1 MSIDRETLDLE
12 SFDAGIISRADAIDI
27 PDNAATTSTNVD
39 GDAILGRLKGVLVYT
54 TVTITGAAD
63 LSTFKRGAWITT
75 TDGKWNLVYASGA
88 ASDTLEIATDFYGT
102 PTAYGTPATT
112 PAYSFA
118 TDIQGCHV
126 ACGTANE
133 PKWAG
138 YINYDQFIAVGGGG
152 YAVTGWTI
160 QNAKIPKMQ
169 SAAGDIY
176 ITDAAITSA
185 ASMAF
190 DNAFTYYYKLSA
202 IYDYVQETPLG
213 AVTDAYSPS
222 VQGDATSITVS
233 IKADTAAS
241 VNPRITGIKLYRQD
255 YPVDSTIAPSL
266 WRLVAV
272 KQIADTT
279 WTASVGDYTTTIVDD
294 NTFSSGG
301 TTYEQESGIAETVTS
316 TDLKYTLNTISGGY
330 HYVANCNK
338 SEIPTANLMLFR
350 SLAYRFDSF
359 NWSQIGDFLRLPNI
373 LTALVTFNGRIWA
386 FESNRMHRINPDLM
400 VIEDTTEGIGCSSQ
414 RSVVVTDYGMFW
426 CDYKNAYRHDGEG
439 IKPIG
444 EVIRSA
450 TGAWHGFSTNHTVGS
465 QEYAPAVVFDSKR
478 NTIMFCVPYYDATGT
493 MSVKTFHV
501 VRERWDSIASIIAN
515 NSTYTGVFVGANGD
529 VYSGRG
535 DGSTLYWLLNG
546 STTMAWDWTSK
557 KFTLSDASQNKRF
570 YEVEVKSSGTVTT
583 TCSLDG
589 GSFAALSPPIN
600 AKTIQIKFA
609 GAADSYVDEAS
620 IMFRRLEGKR

>member
-39 GDAILGRLKGVLVYT
+39 GDAILGRLKGVPTNT

-75 TDGKWNLVYASGA
+75 PDGKWNLVYASGA

-102 PTAYGTPATT
+102 VTAHGTPATT

-138 YINYDQFIAVGGGG
+138 YLAYGQFTASSDI
-152 YAVTGWTI
+152 GWTI
-160 QNAKIPKMQ
+160 QNAKIPQMQ

-190 DNAFTYYYKLSA
+190 ENAFTYYYKLSV
-202 IYDYVQETPLG
+202 IYDYIQESPLG
-213 AVTDAYSPS
+213 TVTDAYSPS
-222 VQGDATSITVS
+222 SQGDATSITVS
-233 IKADTAAS
+233 IKADTIAS
-241 VNPRITGIKLYRQD
+241 LNPRVTGVKLYRQD
-255 YPVDSTIAPSL
+255 YPTDASLSPTL
-266 WRLVAV
+266 WRLVGT
-272 KQIADTT
+272 KQIADDTT
-279 WTASVGDYTTTIVDD
+279 WATDTVHKTTTIVDD
-294 NTFSSGG
+294 NTFSNGG
-301 TTYEQESGIAETVTS
+301 TTYEQETGIAETITS

-330 HYVANCNK
+330 HFVANCSK
-338 SEIPTANLMLFR
+338 TEIPTANLMLFR
-350 SLAYRFDSF
+350 SLPYRFDSF
-359 NWSQIGDFLRLPNI
+359 NWSQIGDFLRLPNV

-400 VIEDTTEGIGCSSQ
+400 VIEDTTEGIGCLSQ
-414 RSVVVTDYGMFW
+414 RSIVVTDYGMFW
-426 CDYKNAYRHDGEG
+426 CDSKNAYRHNTES

-444 EVIRSA
+444 EPIRAA
-450 TGAWHGFSTNHTVGS
+450 TGAWHGFSTNYATGS
-465 QEYAPAVVFDSKR
+465 QEYAPCVVFDSKR
-478 NTIMFCVPYYDATGT
+478 NTVMFGVPYYDGAAGT
-493 MSVKTFHV
+493 LSIKTFHV
-501 VRERWDSIASIIAN
+501 VRERWDSIASIIAIN
-515 NSTYTGVFVGANGD
+515 DYYGGMFVGANGD
-529 VYSGRG
+529 VYASRG
-535 DGSTLYWLLNG
+535 NAGGSLYWLFNG
-546 STTMAWDWTSK
+546 NSTMAWDWTSK

-570 YEVEVKSSGTVTT
+570 YELEVVSSGTVTT
-583 TCSLDG
+583 TASLNG
-589 GSFAALSPPIN
+589 GSFAALSPPVN
-600 AKTIQIKFA
+600 AKTIQVKFA
-609 GAADSYVDEAS
+609 GAADSYVDELS
-620 IMFRRLEGKR
+620 VMFRRLEGKR